1 MVRQSESLAGTPPAG
16 EGPTNRRILVVE
28 PSQALPL
35 ALRNLSGAMVTIVKF
50 PTIDRALLERVQP
63 DVVISALIS
72 AQFDIL
78 DLAAHLKGLGYTGAL
93 RAITP
98 PVPNARLIRAE
109 VAQLWPDLDF
119 GLIELPL
126 AD

>member
-1 MVRQSESLAGTPPAG
+1 MVRQSEPLAGRHPVA
-16 EGPTNRRILVVE
+16 EGPANRRILVVE

-50 PTIDRALLERVQP
+50 PTIDHALLDRVQP

-78 DLAAHLKGLGYTGAL
+78 DLAAHLKALGYAGAL

-98 PVPNARLIRAE
+98 PVPNARLIRTE
-109 VAQLWPDLDF
+109 VAHLWPELDF